1 MRCTLIFSLL
11 FSSSL
16 SYPVPYFFKVFGLT
30 KLISP
35 PAPPTVW
42 KMCCHG
48 HCSLPVSWGR
58 LCSLGSFFSIVVIV
72 SRGEAGA
79 VTWQVNPTGRNSFLS
94 WMRISLWTGF
104 WGMLRY
110 NLWNTEFKS
119 REGSFGVEGQ
129 AITPCCFP
137 EGFEISLTPTCAST
151 SWV

>member
-1 MRCTLIFSLL
+1 MRCPLIFSLL
-11 FSSSL
+11 FSSL
-16 SYPVPYFFKVFGLT
+16 SYPVSYFFKVFGLT

-48 HCSLPVSWGR
+48 HCSLPVSSVIFA
-58 LCSLGSFFSIVVIV
+58 LFVHFSASVVIV
-72 SRGEAGA
+72 SRSEAGA
-79 VTWQVNPTGRNSFLS
+79 VTWQVNLTGRNSFLS

-110 NLWNTEFKS
+110 NLWNTVFES

-137 EGFEISLTPTCAST
+137 EGFEITLSPTCAST
-151 SWV
+151 SWA